1 MGTITLNEK
10 QQRRAEIIARM
21 SSGRMTTVEAAKL
34 LGVSDRQA
42 RRLKQRYGAQGLP
55 SLVHGNTARAPANKT
70 GADVR
75 EKVRSLAGP
84 EGIYHD
90 FNTVH
95 LCELLAER
103 EQIQIGR
110 STLDRLLRAEGLR
123 KPKLRRRR
131 VFRRRE
137 RMPREG
143 ELLQIDA
150 SPHEWLEERGPK
162 LCLMGAIDDAT
173 GKVLHLR
180 FWPTEALDGY
190 LVLFREVATTHGLP
204 MSFYHD
210 KHTILKSPKAS
221 SIEDELAGN
230 EPMSQAQA
238 VLKELGVESVAA
250 NSPQAKGRIE
260 RMWRTLQDRL
270 LKEMRL
276 AGIADQQDAN
286 AFLPEFVQRYNAR
299 FAVEPADPQSAWVRM
314 EPKTDLAYYFARK
327 EKRTVRS
334 DHTLSW
340 LSAILQIH
348 RRKGERSLA
357 GERVQ
362 VHLDPEGALY
372 LYQGKQR
379 LEYRRL
385 QTLPAKP
392 APTPASAPATQPSE
406 PRQTR
411 RKPTD
416 SPGSR
421 AWLYAGT

>member
-10 QQRRAEIIARM
+10 QQRRAEIIARA
-21 SSGRMTTVEAAKL
+21 SSGRLAMSEASVL
-34 LGVSDRQA
+34 LGVCERQA
-42 RRLKQRYGAQGLP
+42 RRLVERYHADGLA
-55 SLVHGNTARAPANKT
+55 SVVHGNTARAPANKT
-70 GADVR
+70 DADVR
-75 EKVRSLAGP
+75 EKIRALAGP
-84 EGIYHD
+84 EGVYHD

-95 LCELLAER
+95 LCQLLAER
-103 EQIQIGR
+103 DQLQIGR

-123 KPKLRRRR
+123 KPKRRHRR
-131 VFRRRE
+131 IFRRRE

-150 SPHEWLEERGPK
+150 SPHAWLEDRTPS

-190 LVLFREVATTHGLP
+190 LVLFREVATNHGLP

-210 KHTILKSPKAS
+210 KHTILKSPKPAT
-221 SIEDELAGN
+221 IEDELAGE

-238 VLKELGVESVAA
+238 VLKELGVQSIPA

-276 AGIADQQDAN
+276 AGVCTQEQAN
-286 AFLPEFVQRYNAR
+286 AFVPEFIQHYNAR
-299 FAVEPADPQSAWVRM
+299 FAVEPADPESAWVRM
-314 EPKTDLAYYFARK
+314 EPRTDLAYYFARK
-327 EKRTVRS
+327 EKRTVRA

-340 LSAILQIH
+340 LGATLQIH

-362 VHLDPEGALY
+362 VHSDPEGALY
-372 LYQGKQR
+372 LYHGKHRLTYQR
-379 LEYRRL
+379 LETR
-385 QTLPAKP
+385 PAKP
-392 APTPASAPATQPSE
+392 APAPAPAPHTEANSPSGA
-406 PRQTR
+406 R

-416 SPGSR
+416 SPGTR